1 MWTHSVKSRQSW
13 LKSVSKIVQLYAVNK
28 RGCFKIGPMKWS
40 MANDSRCVIGLYTRS
55 EPGFYGLVCVRIYHW
70 ICPMLVIKAINGSA
84 GFLHDWDTCFPA
96 TWNVKTTDSKAWRIE
111 LKLSERTQSST
122 CSSKRYG
129 ILSVR
134 AHCLSSTLRDHHIN
148 KK

>member
-70 ICPMLVIKAINGSA
+70 TCPMLVIQAINGSA
-84 GFLHDWDTCFPA
+84 GFLHERDTCFPA
-96 TWNVKTTDSKAWRIE
+96 TWMWKLPIKRLGSLNWNYLWEHKVPPAHRKDTASFQWE
-111 LKLSERTQSST
+111 LIVYHLLYS
-122 CSSKRYG
+122 
-129 ILSVR
+129 
-134 AHCLSSTLRDHHIN
+134 DHHIN